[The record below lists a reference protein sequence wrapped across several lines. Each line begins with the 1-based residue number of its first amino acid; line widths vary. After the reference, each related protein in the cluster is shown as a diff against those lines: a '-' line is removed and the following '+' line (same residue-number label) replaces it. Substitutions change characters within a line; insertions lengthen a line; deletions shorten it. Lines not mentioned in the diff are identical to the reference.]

1 MRRLIVLSRVALLGL
16 SAGAV
21 YGDSAPVNP
30 PEPVEVSPAGAI
42 PVSAQAKA
50 TPKHMPKE
58 ITVDSVTSCTPAA
71 KPVEVATI
79 EPTVISASSSAPD
92 SNGAASAAPALSV
105 PPVATHLPD
114 LNKPDPALLTRQVK
128 SGYYVNTVRVLL
140 PAGIKVTVR
149 KDWYAR
155 DIVVVYPKNPYTN
168 WRGVTP
174 DALAFNHVGV
184 VMEIIPSGTKY
195 VPTELTVIVPNAIK
209 VEVR

>member
-30 PEPVEVSPAGAI
+30 PEPVEVF
-42 PVSAQAKA
+42 PVSETADAAPARKN
-50 TPKHMPKE
+50 PIK
-58 ITVDSVTSCTPAA
+58 TVSSENTVCGNAGTPAA
-71 KPVEVATI
+71 EVAAL
-79 EPTVISASSSAPD
+79 EPTTVLASSSGP
-92 SNGAASAAPALSV
+92 AANPVGSDAPARRHV

-184 VMEIIPSGTKY
+184 VMEILPSGTKY